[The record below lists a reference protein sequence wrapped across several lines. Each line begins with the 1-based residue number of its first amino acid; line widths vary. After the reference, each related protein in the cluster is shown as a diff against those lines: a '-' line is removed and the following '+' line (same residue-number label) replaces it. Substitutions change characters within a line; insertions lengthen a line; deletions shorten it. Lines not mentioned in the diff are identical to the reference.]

1 MKTLLMRLWRDESGA
16 ELAEWVAVVALVVV
30 IAFGVY
36 TGVLG
41 ETLSD
46 IAGGLGV
53 EVAAA
58 H

>member
-1 MKTLLMRLWRDESGA
+1 MKTLLIRLWRDESGA

>member
-1 MKTLLMRLWRDESGA
+1 MKTLLIRLWRDESGA

-30 IAFGVY
+30 VAFGVY

>member
-16 ELAEWVAVVALVVV
+16 EIAEWVAVVALVVV

>member
-36 TGVLG
+36 TGVLD
-41 ETLSD
+41 ETLSE

>member
-16 ELAEWVAVVALVVV
+16 EIAEWVAVVALVVV

-53 EVAAA
+53 EVAAS

>member
-36 TGVLG
+36 TGVLD

-46 IAGGLGV
+46 IAGGFGV

>member
-16 ELAEWVAVVALVVV
+16 EIAEWVAVVALVVV
-30 IAFGVY
+30 VAFGVY

>member
-1 MKTLLMRLWRDESGA
+1 MRLWRDESGA
-16 ELAEWVAVVALVVV
+16 EIAEWVAVVALVVV